1 MEPTARPSR
10 PAAPSAGGEP
20 LVELGPIVNCH
31 GVRGEVRLLPH
42 NPDSDP
48 AVMRDGVIL
57 LWRDGRREMRQVRGA
72 RRHKRFL
79 LLQLDGVDDAGA
91 AEALVGCAVAVPRAA
106 LPALDDDAVYHADLV
121 GCAVETT
128 AGASLGTVES
138 MLVTGSNDVCV
149 VRDGAREVLVP
160 LIADVVA
167 ELDVAGR
174 RLVVRPIPGLLD
186 DGE

>member
-10 PAAPSAGGEP
+10 PAAPSAGEAP

-42 NPDSDP
+42 NPDSDA
-48 AVMRDGVIL
+48 AVVRDGIVL
-57 LWRDGRREMRQVRGA
+57 LRPDGRREPRRVRAA

-79 LLQLDGVDDAGA
+79 LLQLDGVDDLTA

-106 LPALDDDAVYHADLV
+106 LPALDADSVYHADLV

-128 AGASLGTVES
+128 AGAPLGTVEG